1 METEYRNNFTKFL
14 DLYRINK
21 ITELEPPYNEMM
33 STYLWYPD
41 IVNND
46 YEDGVKHIAF
56 RLPGATRGHITV
68 DKQYVIKDILFYGD
82 TCFNTKHNGIE
93 CYKTEV
99 VTDATKKFR
108 DTVLDIH
115 NGIVGDDYLYGEVS
129 RSEKDL

>member
-14 DLYRINK
+14 DEYRTPEILN
-21 ITELEPPYNEMM
+21 LESPYRESM

-41 IVNND
+41 IVNK
-46 YEDGVKHIAF
+46 EEHIAF

-68 DKQYVIKDILFYGD
+68 DKQYVIKDILFYGE
-82 TCFNTKHNGIE
+82 TCFDTKHNGIK
-93 CYKTEV
+93 CYKPDV
-99 VTDATKKFR
+99 VVQATKKFR

-115 NGIVGDDYLYGEVS
+115 TGIIGDGYLYGEVS